1 MKIIYWNANKNTEIK
16 LICEML
22 LENIPDI
29 LFLSEINESF
39 LNSNS
44 LALKSIGYKIYP
56 NPGCE
61 RVKII
66 IAGNTIISL
75 GLQNKFFTSVLTQD
89 GLYIISV
96 HFPSQMY
103 NHMDGQ
109 KYNLRNF
116 RNNIDGIIGSSNT
129 TPILIIGDMNV
140 NPYEPA
146 MVNYDGFMA
155 SNSLKSRET
164 IKYIE
169 EYRETYYNPTWRLY
183 TEPNFPGTKKF
194 PRPSGSSFDIIE
206 FHFLDQVVI
215 SNNLKN
221 KIVIDELKLIKETTN
236 FKLYNKRYNRID
248 YSDHLP
254 LQYEFIY

>member
-1 MKIIYWNANKNTEIK
+1 MKIIYWNTNKNQNINLLCELLQENLPDIFFVSEIDESY
-16 LICEML
+16 LTDNQHL
-22 LENIPDI
+22 LEG
-29 LFLSEINESF
+29 L
-39 LNSNS
+39 
-44 LALKSIGYKIYP
+44 GYRPFP

-66 IAGNTIISL
+66 ISIKLTISL
-75 GLQNKFFTSVLTQD
+75 GLQNKFFTHVIAEEDLN
-89 GLYIISV
+89 IISV

-109 KYNLRNF
+109 KYNLKHF
-116 RNNIDGIIGSSNT
+116 RDKIDNLIGSSNT
-129 TPILIIGDMNV
+129 TPIIVIGDMNV

-155 SNSLKSRET
+155 SNSNKARQT

-169 EYRETYYNPTWRLY
+169 DYRETYYNPTWRLY
-183 TEPNFPGTKKF
+183 VESEFPGTKKF

-206 FHFLDQVVI
+206 FHFLDQVVLSNKFLSKII
-215 SNNLKN
+215 SDDLGLVKG
-221 KIVIDELKLIKETTN
+221 TAN
-236 FKLYNKRYNRID
+236 FKFYNKKYNRID

-254 LQYEFIY
+254 LSYEFKI